1 VKIRTIGIVV
11 FTVFFALCVGSPLYA
26 GPGHVGP
33 HHGHGHEVWYDGYHV
48 DHDDYIEGTVVREV
62 IRGLVRVLTESDR
75 RETRNIVIV
84 DDSSDRVVEDGSKVV
99 VLVADN
105 DLRIDVDDG
114 IRVIDIDKGTKV
126 EVEEGTPV
134 ITANGDRDI
143 DIDRGA
149 TLLVTSEYPKIIRKA
164 HTRTV
169 KVFSTA
175 GPTYVVHK
183 PAARVRVY
191 RCRPEVVIVHS
202 HP

>member
-11 FTVFFALCVGSPLYA
+11 FTMFFALCVGSPIYA

-62 IRGLVRVLTESDR
+62 IRGLVRVITESGR
-75 RETRNIVIV
+75 QETRNIVIV
-84 DDSSDRVVEDGSKVV
+84 DNSSDRVVEDSSKVV
-99 VLVADN
+99 VLVVD
-105 DLRIDVDDG
+105 DDSRVDVDEG
-114 IRVIDIDKGTKV
+114 VKVIDIDKGTKV

-134 ITANGDRDI
+134 ITVKGNRDI
-143 DIDRGA
+143 DIDQGI
-149 TLLVTSEYPKIIRKA
+149 TLLVVREYPRIIRKA
-164 HTRTV
+164 HAKTV

-175 GPTYVVHK
+175 GPTYVVHR

-191 RCRPEVVIVHS
+191 RCRPKVVIVHS
-202 HP
+202 YP